1 MIDHRVMAILETL
14 LFEFVYT
21 GPVVLV
27 EKVILMAMMV
37 IHLLDGNIEVN
48 VSELSRKYGVSRES
62 LYEWGYSGIALLGMG
77 SIPAQPGCK
86 AKTEKGEAEPEE
98 VEQLKQQVN
107 ELQQENGRLR
117 FRSEELK
124 GEVGRLTIELKEM
137 VDKAI
142 PVLRLSGKVSYRG
155 IEECIRLLL
164 GVHVPAYV
172 IKEKLSEAADKAEGV
187 LPQLLASIQVVFAG
201 LDEVYLKE
209 QGRRIYGFVVTDL
222 ASRAIISLT
231 RATNR
236 TSETWLEALRRIPQL
251 KDSLRGIVTDL
262 ARAFP
267 ALARKLKAAWQR
279 EEPLLHQLCNVHAF
293 RKLHEFKTL
302 ALQPYKK
309 AKERYQK
316 AKKALSKQ
324 PHLKEVL
331 LEFWSARQ
339 MRNFHWRMSRYV
351 LTLTAQLI
359 AALSKPTRQAAEAA
373 LDKTLAQM
381 ALLPTDYQPWVTK
394 TTDFI
399 NRYRSK
405 LLLHYDFSGLDW
417 TTNSCEGAFSVLRRF
432 VSVYKAFPS
441 QESVEQFFALFVL
454 YYNLKPQHYADGSF
468 MSPLAKAGDKVE
480 GNYLFYLGFS
490 TPKTIISYSK
500 LPSETT
506 QSSPATILNLSTEF
520 NSLSL
525 AA

>member
-1 MIDHRVMAILETL
+1 MAILDTL
-14 LFEFVYT
+14 LFEFVYP
-21 GPVVLV
+21 GPVPLV

-37 IHLLDGNIEVN
+37 LHLLGADIEVN

-62 LYEWGYSGIALLGMG
+62 LYEWGYRAIALLGIEC
-77 SIPAQPGCK
+77 IPEQPGCK
-86 AKTEKGEAEPEE
+86 SKTERGTVEPEE
-98 VEQLKQQVN
+98 VEELKQQVN
-107 ELQQENGRLR
+107 ELQQKNDQLR
-117 FRSEELK
+117 FKIEELK
-124 GEVGRLTIELKEM
+124 GEVARQAIELKKM

-142 PVLRLSGKVSYRG
+142 IVLRLSGKVSYRG
-155 IEECIRLLL
+155 IQECLRLLF

-209 QGRRIYGFVVTDL
+209 QGHRIYGLVVTDL

-236 TSETWLEALRRIPQL
+236 TSETWLEALKSIPQL
-251 KDSLRGIVTDL
+251 KDSLRGIVTDM

-293 RKLHEFKTL
+293 RKLFEFKTL

-309 AKERYQK
+309 AKERYHK
-316 AKKALSKQ
+316 AKEALRKQ
-324 PHLKEVL
+324 PTCQEVL
-331 LEFWSARQ
+331 FEYWSAQQ

-359 AALSKPTRQAAEAA
+359 TALSKPTRQAAEAA

-381 ALLPTDYQPWVTK
+381 ALLPADYQPWVTK

-399 NRYRSK
+399 NRYRAK
-405 LLLHYDFSGLDW
+405 LLLHYDFLGLAW

-454 YYNLKPQHYADGSF
+454 YYNLKPQRYADGSF
-468 MSPLAKAGDKVE
+468 MAPLAKAGATVE
-480 GNYLFYLGFS
+480 GNYLYYLGYS
-490 TPKTIISYSK
+490 TPKTIITYSK

-506 QSSPATILNLSTEF
+506 QSSSATILNLSTEF
-520 NSLSL
+520 NSLSM